1 MSKRIE
7 RPGIKL
13 VGMPGPVVAHALRSP
28 LTQRLVITDAGCYP
42 NAVGHH
48 TIREQGIP
56 ETIVVICTKGVGWL
70 RIGKEKHRISTHE
83 VYVVSAGV
91 SHEYW
96 ADVDDSW
103 TTWWVHITGTDV
115 PELVREIGTAEAKP
129 VVPIHSTE
137 RAIALLNEILTAF
150 ETAPSP
156 IRMLSATTAAW
167 KLLRQFAVDQA
178 YPSREPRTSTHLL
191 ASRALAPGLALPS
204 DTTGARD
211 RPSREPVR

>member
-96 ADVDDSW
+96 ADVGA
-103 TTWWVHITGTDV
+103 HHGYGRAGAGTGDRDCRGQT
-115 PELVREIGTAEAKP
+115 RGA
-129 VVPIHSTE
+129 HS
-137 RAIALLNEILTAF
+137 F
-150 ETAPSP
+150 
-156 IRMLSATTAAW
+156 
-167 KLLRQFAVDQA
+167 D
-178 YPSREPRTSTHLL
+178 
-191 ASRALAPGLALPS
+191 
-204 DTTGARD
+204 
-211 RPSREPVR
+211 